1 MKTGIIVAMQA
12 ELDHLLHSMTDVRE
26 NVTDGVTLY
35 TGTLGSHSV
44 AAMQC
49 GIGKVNAAIGALTLI
64 KTFSPDLVVN
74 TGIAGGTGRGAGILD
89 VVVADEVAYHDVWCG
104 PGNERG
110 QVQGFPA
117 RFSCAPGNA
126 MLPALNEM
134 KELRHGLVAS
144 GDMFVDT
151 PGELARILDLHP
163 DAIAVDMESGA
174 IAQVCHRMGV
184 PFAMIRVVSDY
195 PGADDHLDQYLNFW
209 NDAPAAT
216 FDVLH
221 KCLA

>member
-12 ELDHLLHSMTDVRE
+12 ELDHLLHSMQDRRE
-26 NVTDGVTLY
+26 ISIDGVTLH
-35 TGTLGSHSV
+35 TGTVGAHSV

-64 KTFSPDLVVN
+64 KAFNPDMIIN
-74 TGIAGGTGRGAGILD
+74 TGIAGGTGSGAGILD
-89 VVVADEVAYHDVWCG
+89 VVVADEVAYHGVWCG
-104 PGNERG
+104 PGNVRG

-117 RFSCAPGNA
+117 RFSCAAGNA
-126 MLPALNEM
+126 MLPALASIPS
-134 KELRHGLVAS
+134 LRRGLVAS

-151 PGELARILDLHP
+151 PEELARILSLHP

-174 IAQVCHRMGV
+174 IAQVCHRQGV

-195 PGADDHLDQYLNFW
+195 PGADNHIDQYLNFW

-216 FDVLH
+216 FDVLK